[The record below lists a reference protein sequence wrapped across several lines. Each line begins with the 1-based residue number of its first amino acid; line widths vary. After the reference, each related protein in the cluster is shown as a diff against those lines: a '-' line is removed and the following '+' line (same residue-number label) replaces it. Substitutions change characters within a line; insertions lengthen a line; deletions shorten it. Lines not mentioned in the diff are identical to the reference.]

1 MFGHW
6 ANLNSPH
13 EEEVAAVGMASHSR
27 GRKFDAGGGGGGG
40 RGGGGGGGKGEKR
53 RSGDARQGGVTKENA
68 REMYGDNAEDDD
80 EERPGRLLH
89 QAAIY
94 NNVELLQVCDW

>member
-13 EEEVAAVGMASHSR
+13 EEEVAAVGMTSHSR
-27 GRKFDAGGGGGGG
+27 GRKFDAGGGG
-40 RGGGGGGGKGEKR
+40 RGGAGGGKGEKR
-53 RSGDARQGGVTKENA
+53 RSGDASQGGVTKENA
-68 REMYGDNAEDDD
+68 REMYGDNNAEDDD

>member
-27 GRKFDAGGGGGGG
+27 GRKFDAGGGGGGA
-40 RGGGGGGGKGEKR
+40 GGGGERWLLLAFLLFHYHSRRHAENRTISNFLSKESDDLHARTFIVKNNKKMYSLREK
-53 RSGDARQGGVTKENA
+53 T
-68 REMYGDNAEDDD
+68 
-80 EERPGRLLH
+80 
-89 QAAIY
+89 
-94 NNVELLQVCDW
+94 

>member
-1 MFGHW
+1 M
-6 ANLNSPH
+6 
-13 EEEVAAVGMASHSR
+13 
-27 GRKFDAGGGGGGG
+27 
-40 RGGGGGGGKGEKR
+40 
-53 RSGDARQGGVTKENA
+53 TKENA
-68 REMYGDNAEDDD
+68 REMYGDNNAEDDD